1 MSTENQTIDKDS
13 IFKDLIFKD
22 QIEKEEFIKNKYS
35 NNPQLAQNILNNCAH
50 PAYISTQQELE
61 FLINSCS
68 FSKYD
73 LHILKLDVALIKMYE
88 NANAA
93 GSISTTHNANINC
106 SHLMHYGSFVAG
118 RLNSNI
124 EIQNHD
130 DYYNQIKL
138 SKCYIVSKTQY
149 ISSNV
154 SLNKLY
160 RTNECLKSASEIS
173 FFNSKIDLGIEFKMI
188 SDSKELNTTPNT
200 HVISTPWYYIS
211 KKKLLR
217 RYTLEKNKV
226 KNTFDMYEYNVF
238 NKRTSSC
245 FIGSFNEAISE
256 FAIASM
262 VNRVNIIRNSS
273 YSEYASY
280 EIYDFETMHKF
291 CQITG
296 FDINDIPDFLSNGLM
311 YYYDNKQNQLILRD
325 QYLKEKNIKEKKKNR
340 QKRKEEI
347 KQQLQK
353 IKEEK
358 NIDGKIEAIG
368 FLESLLDY

>member
-1 MSTENQTIDKDS
+1 MSTENKTTDNDS
-13 IFKDLIFKD
+13 ILKDLIFKD
-22 QIEKEEFIKNKYS
+22 QIERAEFIKNKYS
-35 NNPQLAQNILNNCAH
+35 NNPQLAQDILNNCAH
-50 PAYISTQQELE
+50 PVYISTQQELE

-68 FSKYD
+68 KFD
-73 LHILKLDVALIKMYE
+73 VHLLKLDLPLIKMYE
-88 NANAA
+88 NASAA
-93 GSISTTHNANINC
+93 GSISTSHNANI
-106 SHLMHYGSFVAG
+106 SFYHGSFVTGKFNPA
-118 RLNSNI
+118 I
-124 EIQNHD
+124 ELQNHD
-130 DYYNQIKL
+130 DYYHQINL

-154 SLNKLY
+154 SLNKPY
-160 RTNECLKSASEIS
+160 RNYECLETASEMS
-173 FFNSKIDLGIEFKMI
+173 FFNSKTDLGIEFKMI
-188 SDSKELNTTPNT
+188 SNSKELNTTPNT

-217 RYTLEKNKV
+217 RYTLEKNTV

-358 NIDGKIEAIG
+358 NIDGKLEAIG